1 MLHAARWKCRTQKIA
16 KNSPSGHHRTNLSGY
31 ILATVGIKLVKQQY
45 LHHMS
50 LQYGELRPVSYD
62 LGCPSSTQT
71 GLLRPREDSSKVELK
86 QSFITLVTRST
97 PILGNVLTATDYFAA
112 KPLQL
117 GGVHILYN
125 SQQAGRGVGSL
136 LCALYGGGVV
146 SANVI

>member
-1 MLHAARWKCRTQKIA
+1 VLHAARWKCRTQKIA

-136 LCALYGGGVV
+136 LCALYGGG
-146 SANVI
+146 